1 MSQFVHIRAGS
12 AEDPDATRAAEAL
25 AACFR
30 LEEVRVFC
38 RQVWGRLAL
47 LGVVWA
53 LMAGVLPGIRADL
66 ESGLALIAVAAVAT
80 AILECW
86 AALRLDRA
94 LSRTR

>member
-1 MSQFVHIRAGS
+1 MAPFVHVRAGC
-12 AEDPDATRAAEAL
+12 AEDPDASRAAEAL

-47 LGVVWA
+47 LAVVWT
-53 LMAGVLPGIRADL
+53 LMAGVLPSIRADL
-66 ESGLALIAVAAVAT
+66 ESGLALIAVAALAA
-80 AILECW
+80 AILEYW
-86 AALRLDRA
+86 AAFRLDRA